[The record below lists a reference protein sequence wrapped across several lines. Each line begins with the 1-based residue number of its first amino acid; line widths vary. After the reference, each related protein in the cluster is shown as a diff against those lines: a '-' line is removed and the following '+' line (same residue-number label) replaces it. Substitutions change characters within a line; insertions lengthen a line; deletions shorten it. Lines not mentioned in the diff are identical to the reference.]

1 MKLIFAEAA
10 WEDYLYWQHQDRRMV
25 LRINKLILETQRYCP
40 PHPARLS
47 TQSCAGDPHSPQR
60 RAPPA
65 EERFK
70 RTADGGENRR
80 DHQHQ
85 LRHTYQHSPPQPQ
98 PQHRYTQPRV
108 PRYALT
114 APKTGPS
121 PTATL
126 NSGTDSGL
134 RPRFTPHTSARPGAR
149 SEIRQH
155 DSAVFG
161 HLTPQLTSFNS
172 SRNYR

>member
-80 DHQHQ
+80 DHQRQ
-85 LRHTYQHSPPQPQ
+85 RRHTYQHSPPQPQ

-121 PTATL
+121 PAATL

-134 RPRFTPHTSARPGAR
+134 QPRFHTPRLSTAGRAKR
-149 SEIRQH
+149 NTAARQH
-155 DSAVFG
+155 SIRASNTAINIF
-161 HLTPQLTSFNS
+161 Q
-172 SRNYR
+172 